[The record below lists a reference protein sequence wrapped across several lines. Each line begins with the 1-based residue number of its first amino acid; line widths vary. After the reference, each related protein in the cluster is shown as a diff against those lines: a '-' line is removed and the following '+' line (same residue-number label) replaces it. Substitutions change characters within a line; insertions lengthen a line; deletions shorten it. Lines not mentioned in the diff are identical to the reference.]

1 MVTLTTLRA
10 YQENYLKMYKQS
22 YKRYIHKEVD
32 FTHKLSGI
40 LGARGVGKS
49 TFLLQYLQEL
59 DIAYSKKL
67 YLSAD
72 AIDVTDSL
80 FEIAYAFSREGGE
93 LLIIDEIH
101 KYKNFENELKK
112 MYDMLELKVI
122 FSGSSALK
130 IDNSKGDLS
139 RRALLYSMKGL
150 SFREFIEM
158 KQGVTLPSFT
168 LDEIFNSHI
177 DIAHELLQK
186 IKPYE
191 FFKEYLEYG
200 FYPFYFEGKDTYL
213 VKLQE
218 TVNAVIEV
226 DIPSIF
232 PLEYDNIINLKKLV
246 KLVCSSKPF
255 KINIRELSVK
265 VGIKD
270 YQTLYRYLEYLSKA
284 KIINLIRPKT
294 RGDNIF
300 TKPEKMYLSNTNLHF
315 SYCDNQEVGTVR
327 EVFIMSMLVEDYKLV
342 VPTQGDFFIDEKYL
356 VEVGGKSK
364 GFEQIKDIA
373 NSYIVADDIEIGSA
387 NKIPLW
393 LFGFLY

>member
-1 MVTLTTLRA
+1 MSNLTTIRA
-10 YQENYLKMYKQS
+10 YQENYLRIYKQS
-22 YKRYIHKEVD
+22 YKRYIHNEVK
-32 FTHKLSGI
+32 FTHKLNGI

-49 TFLLQYLQEL
+49 TFLLQYFEEL
-59 DIAYSKKL
+59 EIPYSKKL

-80 FEIAYAFSREGGE
+80 FEIAYTFSREGGE

-101 KYKNFENELKK
+101 KYKEFEKELKK
-112 MYDMLELKVI
+112 IYDMLELKVI

-130 IDNSKGDLS
+130 LDNSKGDLS
-139 RRALLYSMKGL
+139 RRAILHSMKGL

-158 KQGVTLPSFT
+158 KKGITLPSYT
-168 LDEIFNSHI
+168 LDEIFDSHI
-177 DIAHELLQK
+177 DIAHTLLKQ

-200 FYPFYFEGKDTYL
+200 FYPFYFEDKDTYL

-232 PLEYDNIINLKKLV
+232 PIEYHNIINLKKLV
-246 KLVCSSKPF
+246 KLICSSQPF
-255 KINIRELSVK
+255 KINIKELSTK

-284 KIINLIRPKT
+284 KIINLIRPLT

-315 SYCDNQEVGTVR
+315 SYCDNQEIGTLR
-327 EVFIMSMLVEDYKLV
+327 EVFIMSMLVDNYKLE
-342 VPTQGDFFIDEKYL
+342 VPKQGDFLIDEKYL

-364 GFEQIKDIA
+364 TYKQIKGID
-373 NSYIVADDIEIGSA
+373 NSYVIADDIEIGSG